1 MKLPQFLAKLSSK
14 QIYGIFAFATVLFV
28 IIGFVVAQN
37 IQNYGK
43 NSNSQANSQN
53 SNSNS
58 SSNSSND
65 SKKSSQNS
73 VSNSNNSSNSN
84 ANSVL
89 NNSQNQ
95 NSTANSASKENP
107 QSNSV
112 AKNQTQAGIQK
123 FVGKIGNSE
132 IEMNL
137 NFGTSKNQNGTI
149 SYDNITGSYSYK
161 SQNKP
166 INLKSN
172 YSISG
177 SGNYGGWY
185 FEEFVESQKTGTFET
200 VEGSGFNSTIPEKT
214 SKIEGTWSNSDKTV
228 KLPFSLEKVEEF
240 KLDDFLKKEDSKL
253 QPLVADAEH
262 DVVVLEECDLAV
274 RFSKNNKLRNKII
287 TKKAKND
294 GGTFDWL
301 FGHKGKTTRIGIFDE
316 ENDGARMDLSSIS
329 LECADNF
336 TKNYE
341 RFFKK
346 SESTKEEIKFSS
358 NCDKKDWFEEFN
370 FSLKGF
376 CGKVEQIILLK
387 VGPSAAP
394 VINKIVM
401 FETKNITY
409 SVRTF
414 TGLNFDLEFQPNSLA
429 PSTASVKL

>member
-14 QIYGIFAFATVLFV
+14 QIYGIFAFATALFV

-43 NSNSQANSQN
+43 NSSSQTNSS
-53 SNSNS
+53 SNS
-58 SSNSSND
+58 SSNSATNSSND

-73 VSNSNNSSNSN
+73 NSNSNNSSNSN

-166 INLKSN
+166 INLKGN

-214 SKIEGTWSNSDKTV
+214 SKIEGTWSNPDKTI

-240 KLDDFLKKEDSKL
+240 KLDDFLRKGDSKL

-274 RFSKNNKLRNKII
+274 RF
-287 TKKAKND
+287 
-294 GGTFDWL
+294 
-301 FGHKGKTTRIGIFDE
+301 
-316 ENDGARMDLSSIS
+316 
-329 LECADNF
+329 
-336 TKNYE
+336 
-341 RFFKK
+341 KK
-346 SESTKEEIKFSS
+346 SEISVSFVNNIYNFNNLVEPNNPMREGLAGSIECSNKPFEITKSGPL
-358 NCDKKDWFEEFN
+358 NYDLN
-370 FSLKGF
+370 AQ
-376 CGKVEQIILLK
+376 KVFLE
-387 VGPSAAP
+387 
-394 VINKIVM
+394 
-401 FETKNITY
+401 
-409 SVRTF
+409 
-414 TGLNFDLEFQPNSLA
+414 GLNIPEAQNLIQNIYAQGNAEYSFQFNKKYYRFFYVLRAPSDYNFQFNSLA